1 MQDRKPIQNTA
12 DFSSQKELESLFSK
26 HQVMPFLRQ
35 ICEDRGYPETLKE
48 LGLPVEFGI
57 QLLSHMM
64 LCKRANIVTLVGI
77 LRHHFT
83 DSEEASAV
91 QQCTEMLCKAVDV
104 DAVNFDAQM
113 MVFIVEHDIKKQ
125 EQQQLDQFQYPLPMI
140 EHPEPVTNNKET
152 GYQTI
157 PGSLLLKNNHHDQDI
172 CLDHINRMNSIPL
185 SVNPDV
191 VAFVQNQ
198 WARLDKPKP
207 DELYQDFKKRQK
219 AFKKYDAA
227 SRDVIDGLVAA
238 GNHFWLTHKYDKRGR
253 TYCQGYHVS
262 TQGNDWN
269 KAVIEFAEGEK
280 LNET

>member
-1 MQDRKPIQNTA
+1 
-12 DFSSQKELESLFSK
+12 
-26 HQVMPFLRQ
+26 
-35 ICEDRGYPETLKE
+35 
-48 LGLPVEFGI
+48 
-57 QLLSHMM
+57 MM

-83 DSEEASAV
+83 DTEEASAV
-91 QQCTEMLCKAVDV
+91 QQCTDMLCQAVDV

-113 MVFIVEHDIKKQ
+113 MVFIVEHDIRKE

-140 EHPEPVTNNKET
+140 EHPEPVTNNRET

-157 PGSLLLKNNHHDQDI
+157 PGSLLLKDNHHDQDI

-198 WARLDKPKP
+198 WSRLDKPK
-207 DELYQDFKKRQK
+207 DGELYQDFKKRQK

-227 SRDVIDGLVAA
+227 SRDVLDGLMAA
-238 GNHFWLTHKYDKRGR
+238 GNRFWLTHKYDKRGR

-262 TQGNDWN
+262 TQGSDWN
-269 KAVIEFAEGEK
+269 KAVIEFAEGEP
-280 LNET
+280 LNE